1 MATPPH
7 IYPPPSERSHSNLPI
22 ALGGGAV
29 VALLATNIYLF
40 VQLQDLKKDS
50 AKSQE
55 AMQTEIEKL
64 AESTTAYGAS
74 SRKHAEELRAAIET
88 ARSQSLS
95 AAQKARS
102 DALAAQQ
109 ESAKKLETETQQ
121 VKQSLSNDITDVKQ
135 QASTANTKIEG
146 VSAEVGTVK
155 TQVSAQKTDLDKTIA
170 DLKSVR
176 GDLSG
181 TNSLVATN
189 GKELAALRRL
199 GERNFIEFKLTKTKE
214 PQRVGDI
221 ALVLKKTDPKK
232 NKFTI
237 EVRADDKSTEKKDR
251 NINEPVQFYV
261 AKAAQPY
268 EIVVNDVKKDQVSG
282 YLATPKD
289 RIPRGQ

>member
-7 IYPPPSERSHSNLPI
+7 IYPPSEKSHSNLPI

-55 AMQTEIEKL
+55 AMQNEIEKL
-64 AESTTAYGAS
+64 AESTTAFGAS
-74 SRKHAEELRAAIET
+74 SRKHAEELRVAIEA

-109 ESAKKLETETQQ
+109 ESAKKLESETQQ
-121 VKQSLSNDITDVKQ
+121 VKQTLSNDITDVKQ
-135 QASTANTKIEG
+135 QADTANTKIEG

-189 GKELAALRRL
+189 SKELAALRRL
-199 GERNFIEFKLTKTKE
+199 GERNFIEFKLIKTKD

-251 NINEPVQFYV
+251 NVNEPVQFYV

-268 EIVVNDVKKDQVSG
+268 EIVVNDVKKDQISG
-282 YLATPKD
+282 YLSTPKD
-289 RIPRGQ
+289 RVPRGQ